1 MAEIKKSKK
10 NKNIISINPM
20 QDDLE
25 ETSPAGIA
33 LARMGRPVMAV
44 KEAIKKGAQA
54 VKKGTKKVGEKI
66 YKTVGAESK
75 FSKALMSKPKR
86 TMAAIGASGVAKEI
100 KKLSEGHYDKD
111 ISETEGSFAKGG
123 LVRSGKPRLAKKGWR

>member
-44 KEAIKKGAQA
+44 KKALKKG
-54 VKKGTKKVGEKI
+54 KEKVGKKI
-66 YKTVGAESK
+66 IETLGEESK
-75 FSKALMSKPKR
+75 ISKALMSKPKR

-123 LVRSGKPRLAKKGWR
+123 LVRSGKPKLAKKGWR